1 MNLRSKPLYRAALS
15 RFEAQKQE
23 SLATIEI
30 YLSNSVGIGEHSNIL
45 DEVEKHTAVLA
56 DAEEKIST
64 LKAHFG
70 GRSEK

>member
-23 SLATIEI
+23 ALATIEI